1 MQTTLRVGVIGAGVL
16 GGALARLLAA
26 RGYPVVAVSSRRI
39 ERAQALAQ
47 AVGAEA
53 VRLPHEVAARTD
65 LVLLTIPDDQIA
77 PVVAEVA
84 RVGGW
89 RAGQA
94 VVHTSGSLD
103 RSVLRLAAERGAWIG
118 GLHPLQSAADPE
130 EAVRALPGSYFGVE
144 AEEPLLGLLETLVS
158 RLGGKLLRVPGEA
171 KDLYHL
177 AAALA
182 SNGIVALFA
191 LAADLFDRAGIPSAE
206 SSQALLPLLRGTLEN
221 LERLGLPRALT
232 GPISRGDHGTL
243 LRHLDS
249 LGREA
254 PELIAL
260 YCLLGRR
267 MVALARAKGS
277 LDDDGARRML
287 HALAVAEG
295 REPQAGR
302 EIKEKACV

>member
-26 RGYPVVAVSSRRI
+26 GGYPVVAVSSRRF
-39 ERAQALAQ
+39 ERAEALAR

-53 VRLPHEVAARTD
+53 VRSPHEVAARAD
-65 LVLLTIPDDQIA
+65 LTLLTLPDDQIA
-77 PVVAEVA
+77 PVVDQVA
-84 RVGGW
+84 LAGGW

-94 VVHTSGSLD
+94 AVHTSGVLD
-103 RSVLRLAAERGAWIG
+103 RSVLRLAAERGALIG

-130 EAVRALPGSYFGVE
+130 EAVRALSGSYFGVE
-144 AEEPLLGLLETLVS
+144 ADEPLRGLLETLVT
-158 RLGGKLLRVPGEA
+158 RLGGKLLRVPAGEG
-171 KDLYHL
+171 KVLYHL

-182 SNGIVALFA
+182 SNGVVALFA
-191 LAADLFDRAGIPSAE
+191 LAADLFDRVGIPPAE
-206 SSQALLPLLRGTLEN
+206 SNQALLQLLRGSLLN

-232 GPISRGDHGTL
+232 GPISRGDHGTV

-249 LGREA
+249 LAREV
-254 PELIAL
+254 PELILL

-277 LDDDGARRML
+277 LDTDGARRML
-287 HALAVAEG
+287 HALAAAEE
-295 REPQAGR
+295 R
-302 EIKEKACV
+302 ACA